1 MNIHKAIQP
10 LRKPDSL
17 RGQIVDFMRE
27 AISSGRFQPGEKL
40 VERELCE
47 MLDISRTS
55 LREALRQLEAEKL
68 ITTKL
73 HRGPTVATIS
83 RAEAMDLY
91 AVRALL
97 ESYAVGEFTQKASDR
112 EVKQLGAL
120 VGNLH
125 AAAASGD
132 KDQLLA
138 AKADFYDVILAGCG
152 NQLVKEML
160 LGMLSRINLLRST
173 SFSQRDR
180 LQESLKEIDQLFALI
195 EKRDAAAAHEAAR
208 QHVISAEQAALAV
221 LEQQET
227 RLSTTTAKE
236 R

>member
-1 MNIHKAIQP
+1 MSIHKEIPP
-10 LRKPDSL
+10 LLQKPSSL
-17 RGQIVDFMRE
+17 RGQIVDYMRE
-27 AISSGRFQPGEKL
+27 AIATGRFMPGQKL

-73 HRGPTVATIS
+73 HRGPAVAVIT
-83 RAEAMDLY
+83 RDEAMDLY
-91 AVRALL
+91 AIRALL
-97 ESYAVGEFTQKASDR
+97 ESYAVGEFTRKASD
-112 EVKQLGAL
+112 EQVKQLGAE

-132 KDQLLA
+132 REQLLA
-138 AKADFYDVILAGCG
+138 AKAKFYDVILEGCG

-173 SFSQRDR
+173 SFSQPDR
-180 LQESLKEIDQLFALI
+180 LHESLKEIDQLFALI
-195 EKRDAAAAHEAAR
+195 AQRDAAAAHEAAR
-208 QHVISAEQAALAV
+208 LHIVNAQQAALEV
-221 LEQQET
+221 LEKKQH
-227 RLSTTTAKE
+227 SAN
-236 R
+236 